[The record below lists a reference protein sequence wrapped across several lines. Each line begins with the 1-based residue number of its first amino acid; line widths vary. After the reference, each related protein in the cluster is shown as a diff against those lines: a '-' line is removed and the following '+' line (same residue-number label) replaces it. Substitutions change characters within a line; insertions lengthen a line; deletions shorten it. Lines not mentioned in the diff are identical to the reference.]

1 MSIKNKSKP
10 NLITR
15 ILAVVVAVLLGVSPA
30 SAVADMHGIDVS
42 SWQQSN
48 ITRLVDVDLAVVK
61 VTQATGY
68 VNPSWRAQAQGAVD
82 TGKALGL
89 YHYAGG
95 YNATAEADWFL
106 AQIGDYVGRAV
117 LVLDWESNQNSA
129 WGNGGWV
136 LQFVQRIH
144 DLTRVWPLVYVQ
156 ASAIGQI
163 PQQVWD
169 KRGLW
174 VAQYANMLPTGYQS
188 NPWNYGAYGEAMRQ
202 YSSTGRLP
210 GYSGNLDLN
219 VFRGER
225 WQWDAYAQ
233 GDGAKRPSAPLPET
247 TTAPTVDLDALATR
261 TIRGDFGND
270 PARRQ
275 ALGGN
280 YAAVMQIVNSR
291 LGGGSGGT
299 AATGSRSVVV
309 RSGDTMSAIA
319 ARTGLQPVSA
329 WRVPSGDVNRIYPG
343 QIVTYGGTSVSTASS
358 GVGGHVVR
366 SGESL
371 WSIYG
376 SGWQSAAA
384 RNGIRSPYVI
394 YPGQYLR

>member
-1 MSIKNKSKP
+1 MAIQKTYSMIKPDGVRNGHIGEIISRIERVGLTIERMELGMVTLEEAEANYGEHKGKP
-10 NLITR
+10 FYEGLISYITSGP
-15 ILAVVVAVLLGVSPA
+15 VVKMVVSGEN
-30 SAVADMHGIDVS
+30 AVATMRKLMG
-42 SWQQSN
+42 
-48 ITRLVDVDLAVVK
+48 
-61 VTQATGY
+61 AT
-68 VNPSWRAQAQGAVD
+68 NC
-82 TGKALGL
+82 
-89 YHYAGG
+89 
-95 YNATAEADWFL
+95 AD
-106 AQIGDYVGRAV
+106 AA
-117 LVLDWESNQNSA
+117 
-129 WGNGGWV
+129 
-136 LQFVQRIH
+136 
-144 DLTRVWPLVYVQ
+144 
-156 ASAIGQI
+156 
-163 PQQVWD
+163 
-169 KRGLW
+169 
-174 VAQYANMLPTGYQS
+174 
-188 NPWNYGAYGEAMRQ
+188 
-202 YSSTGRLP
+202 P
-210 GYSGNLDLN
+210 G
-219 VFRGER
+219 
-225 WQWDAYAQ
+225 
-233 GDGAKRPSAPLPET
+233 
-247 TTAPTVDLDALATR
+247 

-309 RSGDTMSAIA
+309 RSGDTMCAIA
-319 ARTGLQPVSA
+319 ERTGLKPVSA

-343 QIVTYGGTSVSTASS
+343 QIVTYGGASVSIASS